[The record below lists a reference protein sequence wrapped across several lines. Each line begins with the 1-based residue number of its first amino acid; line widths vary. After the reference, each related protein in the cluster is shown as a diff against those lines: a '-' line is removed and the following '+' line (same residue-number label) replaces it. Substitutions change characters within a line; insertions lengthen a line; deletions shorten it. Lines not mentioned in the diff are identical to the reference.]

1 MASEPVLFV
10 ATISTLLLQTKNEA
24 IGELADV
31 RSQLT
36 FLRVTVMQNASKGF
50 LVTPMTD
57 MGG

>member
-1 MASEPVLFV
+1 MEAEPVQFA

-36 FLRVTVMQNASKGF
+36 FF
-50 LVTPMTD
+50 
-57 MGG
+57 

>member
-36 FLRVTVMQNASKGF
+36 FLRVTVMQNAAKGF
-50 LVTPMTD
+50 
-57 MGG
+57 

>member
-31 RSQLT
+31 RSQP
-36 FLRVTVMQNASKGF
+36 AAPAEY
-50 LVTPMTD
+50 TP
-57 MGG
+57 